1 VTSILFDFNGT
12 ISDDEPL
19 LCAIFQEL
27 FAAVGRPL
35 SEREY
40 FDRLAGLADREIVS
54 TWLGREDHD
63 IVARKIELY
72 RERAADGRTVDEET
86 RAAIRLAV
94 EQAPATVVSGASRD
108 EIEPV
113 LAASGLAD
121 AFTAIVAMED
131 VERGKPDP
139 SGYRR
144 ALELLGIEARAAVA
158 IEDSPPGVAAAKAAG
173 LRCAALTRTFPA
185 ERLPADLHAHRVDRA
200 LIRRLGSAAC

>member
-1 VTSILFDFNGT
+1 MTSIVFDFNGT

-27 FAAVGRPL
+27 FAQVGRPL
-35 SEREY
+35 TEREY
-40 FDRLAGLADREIVS
+40 FNRLAGLADHEIVS
-54 TWLGREDHD
+54 TWLGHEDD
-63 IVARKIELY
+63 ELVRRKIELY
-72 RERAADGRTVDEET
+72 RERAADGQTVDEET

-94 EQAPATVVSGASRD
+94 EQAPAAVVSGASRD

-113 LAASGLAD
+113 LAAAGLAD

-139 SGYRR
+139 AGYRR
-144 ALELLGIEARAAVA
+144 ALELLGIGARAAVA

-200 LIRRLGSAAC
+200 VIRRLGSAAC